1 MGGIIMATITS
12 MATIN
17 SNGTMVFGN
26 TLGGSVTISPKNNTA
41 TNYTLTT
48 PDTSGTVVLSTL
60 AAFTTIPT
68 SPTPTVGDN
77 SNNIATTAFV
87 NSAVS
92 SSTSVSAGINGYQKL
107 ASGLI
112 IQWGTIPSMN
122 RLISRT
128 VTFPITFPN
137 ACFSIAL
144 AGGQS
149 LGSYDIDGGAAL
161 ILGGY
166 NVSNFSVL
174 SATLTSGNYIAIGN

>member
-17 SNGTMVFGN
+17 SNGIMVFGN
-26 TLGGSVTISPKNNTA
+26 TLGGSITIAPKNNTS
-41 TNYTLTT
+41 TNYTITI
-48 PDTSGTVVLSTL
+48 PDTSGTVVLNTL
-60 AAFTTIPT
+60 AAFVTIPT

-92 SSTSVSAGINGYQKL
+92 SSTSISAGVNGYQKL

-112 IQWGTIPSMN
+112 IQWGTIPSMY
-122 RLISRT
+122 RFIGRT

-137 ACFSIAL
+137 SCFSIAL

-149 LGSYDIDGGAAL
+149 IGSYDDNGGAAL

-166 NVSNFSVL
+166 NASNFSVL
-174 SATLTSGNYIAIGN
+174 SGTLTSGNYIAIGN